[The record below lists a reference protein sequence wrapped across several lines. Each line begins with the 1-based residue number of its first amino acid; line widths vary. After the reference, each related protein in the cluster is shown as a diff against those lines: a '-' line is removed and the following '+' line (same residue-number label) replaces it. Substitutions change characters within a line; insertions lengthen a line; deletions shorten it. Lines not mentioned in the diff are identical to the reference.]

1 VVCVCVCVCLRF
13 GGEFLGLGVPLVT
26 SSLGESLPEFSKT
39 LHDFG
44 ALDLGVGFGGG
55 FKFGLDV
62 LPLGLAEEDVARDSL
77 LLGSVVVALR
87 LGRLLL
93 LLLLLGLLVGLGRLG
108 GLVGHQ
114 GSHLLL
120 KNLNALGNKLEGHR
134 HRCSSV
140 VVGCLMD
147 R

>member
-1 VVCVCVCVCLRF
+1 VCVGVVCL
-13 GGEFLGLGVPLVT
+13 GGEFLGLGVPLIT
-26 SSLGESLPEFSKT
+26 SSLGELLPEFSKT

-44 ALDLGVGFGGG
+44 ALDLGVGFGAG

-62 LPLGLAEEDVARDSL
+62 VPLGLAEEDVARDSL

-87 LGRLLL
+87 LGR

-120 KNLNALGNKLEGHR
+120 KNLNALGNKLEGHG

>member
-1 VVCVCVCVCLRF
+1 
-13 GGEFLGLGVPLVT
+13 
-26 SSLGESLPEFSKT
+26 
-39 LHDFG
+39 
-44 ALDLGVGFGGG
+44 
-55 FKFGLDV
+55 
-62 LPLGLAEEDVARDSL
+62 
-77 LLGSVVVALR
+77 
-87 LGRLLL
+87 
-93 LLLLLGLLVGLGRLG
+93 LLLGLLVGLGRLG

-147 R
+147 RWIEPYSIFFASIEKCESEEEEIEVIKVEINGEIYLKTKEEIVLNKDTYEVVGILIDGKIKVE

>member
-1 VVCVCVCVCLRF
+1 L
-13 GGEFLGLGVPLVT
+13 LGLGVPLFT
-26 SSLGESLPEFSKT
+26 SRLVKGIPEFSKT
-39 LHDFG
+39 LHDIG
-44 ALDLGVGFGGG
+44 ALDLGVGVGGG

-62 LPLGLAEEDVARDSL
+62 VPLGLAEEDVARDSG
-77 LLGSVVVALR
+77 LLGWLVVGVGLFVFV
-87 LGRLLL
+87 
-93 LLLLLGLLVGLGRLG
+93 LLGGFLGGLGGVG

-134 HRCSSV
+134 HGSSSIV
-140 VVGCLMD
+140 VDYIMD